1 MNTRDYPSHLG
12 KMPPLSIE
20 IEKAVL
26 SVLFND
32 SDKFISIESV
42 LTTQCFYKTEHQIL
56 FDAIQSIHLD
66 NAKINATS
74 IIRKLYDLRNSD
86 LMDVY
91 RSIKSEYSSSDQL
104 FRNATLLAEFAT
116 KRALI
121 ENSQKLLSMCFN
133 DEPMDTI
140 DTLVSD
146 GVNIA
151 TSRNRAIDGV
161 KFIDSVEKM
170 KIKMNRKLIDGLSG
184 VTTGIKMIDNLTAGW
199 QNDDIAIIAGRP
211 GCFTAETL
219 IRTEG
224 GTKRISE
231 VREGDMILSR
241 DTDRGV
247 DEYKPAINFIKH
259 TNRTD
264 RLFHVKLKNGSGF
277 RVTEDHEFFINGK
290 YVPIKDFLQSYEDE
304 PVEWRAIK
312 GFPTYLISNYGD
324 IKTFNWKNTGREAIM
339 KPALDANGYYRTMLK
354 GEDGLF
360 HTVKVHRLVAIA
372 FHDNAG
378 NLPCVNHKN
387 SIRSDN
393 RKSNV
398 EWQTESGN
406 VKHSFSAGL
415 SCNKG
420 KGNPA
425 SILTD
430 EIVSE
435 IRASY
440 PYGRKRWY
448 AGEVKKKDLAIKYGV
463 SVGAIKDIITNKT
476 WQNNTSEYFG
486 LHPMD
491 ILSFSTIQNEDV
503 FDITV
508 ADNHNFYLFSAD
520 KNILVSNSGKTAS
533 ATFHAY
539 EAAKAGL
546 PVAFVS
552 LEVEDESLTGR
563 IVSNVSRTASSLI
576 AKAQLA
582 PNQKAH
588 VEAVADQ
595 MSNLPIYY
603 YPVSESWDIND
614 ISLVLRNW
622 ARRYGIK
629 VIVIDFL
636 QLITDRTIKGDNP
649 VMVINSILYKIK
661 KLRAILGIPFIIYS
675 QLNRENEGKADK
687 RPSLSGL
694 KGSGA
699 IEETG
704 TVIIFLYR
712 EDYYNKAIA
721 EAAGNDYINS
731 DNLEYIFAKNRQGET
746 GTMHLKCNIA
756 QNRIYEVE
764 TKPLVPDTQL
774 ELDTGK

>member
-1 MNTRDYPSHLG
+1 MNTIDYPSHLG
-12 KMPPLSIE
+12 KMPPLSID

-32 SDKFISIESV
+32 SDKFISVESV
-42 LTTQCFYKTEHQIL
+42 LTTNCFYNTEHQIL
-56 FDAIQSIHLD
+56 FDAIQSIHMD
-66 NAKINATS
+66 NAKINASS

-140 DTLVSD
+140 DALVGD

-184 VTTGIKMIDNLTAGW
+184 VTTGIKVLNNVTAGW
-199 QNDDIAIIAGRP
+199 QHDDIVIIAGRP
-211 GCFTAETL
+211 G
-219 IRTEG
+219 
-224 GTKRISE
+224 
-231 VREGDMILSR
+231 
-241 DTDRGV
+241 
-247 DEYKPAINFIKH
+247 
-259 TNRTD
+259 
-264 RLFHVKLKNGSGF
+264 
-277 RVTEDHEFFINGK
+277 
-290 YVPIKDFLQSYEDE
+290 
-304 PVEWRAIK
+304 
-312 GFPTYLISNYGD
+312 
-324 IKTFNWKNTGREAIM
+324 
-339 KPALDANGYYRTMLK
+339 
-354 GEDGLF
+354 
-360 HTVKVHRLVAIA
+360 
-372 FHDNAG
+372 
-378 NLPCVNHKN
+378 
-387 SIRSDN
+387 
-393 RKSNV
+393 
-398 EWQTESGN
+398 
-406 VKHSFSAGL
+406 
-415 SCNKG
+415 
-420 KGNPA
+420 
-425 SILTD
+425 
-430 EIVSE
+430 
-435 IRASY
+435 
-440 PYGRKRWY
+440 
-448 AGEVKKKDLAIKYGV
+448 
-463 SVGAIKDIITNKT
+463 
-476 WQNNTSEYFG
+476 
-486 LHPMD
+486 
-491 ILSFSTIQNEDV
+491 
-503 FDITV
+503 
-508 ADNHNFYLFSAD
+508 
-520 KNILVSNSGKTAS
+520 SGKTAS

-539 EAAKAGL
+539 EAAKDGC
-546 PVAFVS
+546 PVAFIS

-563 IVSNVSRTASSLI
+563 IVSNVSRTPSSLI

-582 PNQKAH
+582 PNVKAH

-595 MSNLPIYY
+595 LVNLPIYY

-629 VIVIDFL
+629 KVVIDFL
-636 QLITDRTIKGDNP
+636 QLMTDRTVKGDNP
-649 VMVINSILYKIK
+649 VMVINSILNKIK
-661 KLRAILGIPFIIYS
+661 KLRATLGIPFVIYS

-731 DNLEYIFAKNRQGET
+731 DNLEYIFAKNRQGDT
-746 GTMHLKCNIA
+746 GTVNLKCNIA

>member
-1 MNTRDYPSHLG
+1 
-12 KMPPLSIE
+12 MPPLSIK

-91 RSIKSEYSSSDQL
+91 RSIKSEYSSADQL

-211 GCFTAETL
+211 GCFTGD
-219 IRTEG
+219 TEIWTASG
-224 GTKRISE
+224 KKLISE
-231 VREGDMILSR
+231 IKIGDMILSR
-241 DTDRGV
+241 NLDNGN
-247 DEYKPAINFIKH
+247 DEFKPATNFIKH
-259 TNRTD
+259 TDRSD
-264 RLFHVKLKNGSGF
+264 RLFYVKMKNGYEF
-277 RVTEDHEFFINGK
+277 RVTEDHEFFVGGRYI
-290 YVPIKDFLQSYEDE
+290 PIKAILERHLYKDE
-304 PVEWRAIK
+304 YPLSRSK
-312 GFPTYLISNYGD
+312 KSGQLNRGD
-324 IKTFNWKNTGREAIM
+324 ILK
-339 KPALDANGYYRTMLK
+339 YR
-354 GEDGLF
+354 
-360 HTVKVHRLVAIA
+360 
-372 FHDNAG
+372 
-378 NLPCVNHKN
+378 
-387 SIRSDN
+387 
-393 RKSNV
+393 
-398 EWQTESGN
+398 
-406 VKHSFSAGL
+406 
-415 SCNKG
+415 
-420 KGNPA
+420 
-425 SILTD
+425 LT
-430 EIVSE
+430 
-435 IRASY
+435 
-440 PYGRKRWY
+440 
-448 AGEVKKKDLAIKYGV
+448 KK
-463 SVGAIKDIITNKT
+463 
-476 WQNNTSEYFG
+476 
-486 LHPMD
+486 
-491 ILSFSTIQNEDV
+491 EDV

-508 ADNHNFYLFSAD
+508 ADNHNFYLAAKDEKF
-520 KNILVSNSGKTAS
+520 LVSNSGKTAS

-756 QNRIYEVE
+756 QNRIYEIE
-764 TKPLVPDTQL
+764 TKPLIPDTQL
-774 ELDTGK
+774 KLDIGK